1 MVHARAH
8 AAVAVS
14 SMSSLPVPVVGIFA
28 GMLFLDERPGPS
40 EWIALVLVIAA
51 LVAVLRAPKPA
62 AAPTAPL

>member
-1 MVHARAH
+1 
-8 AAVAVS
+8 
-14 SMSSLPVPVVGIFA
+14 MSSLPVPVVGIFA